1 MTHPRIRLRLLNEA
15 IYFTFLLICSWSVL
29 ASRTI
34 YIDAADVETLHMVM
48 NDMKANNKSN
58 YFLFIESGKESIEF
72 LFTRQGL
79 MGEVTE
85 KQKIYQPGSRCGM
98 L

>member
-1 MTHPRIRLRLLNEA
+1 MTHPMIRLRLLNEA

-58 YFLFIESGKESIEF
+58 YFLFI
-72 LFTRQGL
+72 
-79 MGEVTE
+79 
-85 KQKIYQPGSRCGM
+85 
-98 L
+98 

>member
-1 MTHPRIRLRLLNEA
+1 M
-15 IYFTFLLICSWSVL
+15 